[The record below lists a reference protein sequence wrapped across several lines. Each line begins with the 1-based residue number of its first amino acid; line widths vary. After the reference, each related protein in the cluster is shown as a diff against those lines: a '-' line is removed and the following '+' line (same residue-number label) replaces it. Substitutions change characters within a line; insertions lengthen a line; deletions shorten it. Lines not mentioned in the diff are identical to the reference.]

1 MRVEDLNSVGTQ
13 YTLPNLG
20 RAKLA
25 LLSEKQEK
33 KPFFLGFGKIFDM
46 RKNRQLM
53 LRKIQVQD
61 EINQQLLF
69 IIV

>member
-25 LLSEKQEK
+25 LFYRKNPK
-33 KPFFLGFGKIFDM
+33 KNPFF
-46 RKNRQLM
+46 
-53 LRKIQVQD
+53 
-61 EINQQLLF
+61 
-69 IIV
+69 